1 MAGGRKN
8 KYQSHVEP
16 KLLLVEAWARDG
28 VIDEDIAKKLGVAY
42 STFRE
47 YAKKYSALSAALK
60 KGKEV
65 ADVEVENALFKRAT
79 GYEFT
84 EKKYVSAEMSD
95 DEYAIQQQIA
105 VNKYKLEHP
114 EATMVELRAVELS
127 VSKYKMVLVE
137 EKTKEVSPDVTAQIF
152 WLKNRRPDKWRDKQ
166 EIGHSGNVD
175 ISNPL
180 QGMTT
185 DELRKLICDG

>member
-8 KYQSHVEP
+8 KYQTHVEP

-47 YAKKYSALSAALK
+47 YVKKYSALSAALK

-84 EKKYVSAEMSD
+84 EKKYVSAGMTE
-95 DEYAIQQQIA
+95 DEYAVQQQIA
-105 VNKYKLEHP
+105 VNQYKLEHP

-175 ISNPL
+175 INNPYKDL
-180 QGMTT
+180 TT
-185 DELRKLICDG
+185 DELRKLIRDG

>member
-1 MAGGRKN
+1 MAGDRKN
-8 KYQSHVEP
+8 KYQTHVEP
-16 KLLLVEAWARDG
+16 KLLLIEAWARDG
-28 VIDEDIAKKLGVAY
+28 IIDEDIAKKLGVAY

-47 YAKKYSALSAALK
+47 YVKKYSALSAALK

-84 EKKYVSAEMSD
+84 EKKYVSAGMTE
-95 DEYAIQQQIA
+95 DEYAVQQQIA

-127 VSKYKMVLVE
+127 VPKYKMVLVE

-175 ISNPL
+175 INNPYKDL
-180 QGMTT
+180 TT
-185 DELRKLICDG
+185 DELRKLIRDG